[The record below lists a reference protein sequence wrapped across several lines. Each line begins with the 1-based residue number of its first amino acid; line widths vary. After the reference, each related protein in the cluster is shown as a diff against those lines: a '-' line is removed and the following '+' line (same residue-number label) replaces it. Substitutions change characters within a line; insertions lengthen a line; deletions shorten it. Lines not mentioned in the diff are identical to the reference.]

1 MSKGNLL
8 IVDDEQMIVE
18 RISMLLEDVADN
30 VYTAF
35 NGIEALAVLKEQE
48 VHCIICDI
56 NMPKMNGVEVLKR
69 IRAQKN
75 SVPFIF
81 YTAHGSEELM
91 REAIKYGAFD
101 FLSKPNL
108 AGLEEVIKKG
118 LSEGFEG
125 TNKNSEDVE
134 SAFLSDYQRM
144 LKEHD

>member
-18 RISMLLEDVADN
+18 RISMLLEDVADTIF
-30 VYTAF
+30 TAY
-35 NGIEALAVLKEQE
+35 NGVEALAVIKEQK

-56 NMPKMNGVEVLKR
+56 NMPKMTGVEVLRR
-69 IRAQKN
+69 IRAQN
-75 SVPFIF
+75 NPVPFIF

-91 REAIKYGAFD
+91 REALKYGAFD

-118 LSEGFEG
+118 LSEGFTGVDITSQEA
-125 TNKNSEDVE
+125 E
-134 SAFLSDYQRM
+134 STFLSDYQKM
-144 LKEHD
+144 LRETD